1 MIKCCV
7 KSIRNVYTRMF
18 SFNDTGVT
26 SPQFGIT
33 EGTMRKAC
41 LILSDGSV
49 FEGFHFGADREAVC
63 EVVFNTG
70 VTGYLELLTD
80 ASYAG
85 QAITMASPIIGNYGV
100 FEDTSESTRP
110 WVEAFIIRDL
120 TVIEGDLRQAED
132 LNAYLIRNNI
142 PGICGVDTRAL
153 TLLIREHG
161 TMLGLV
167 TEGAASE
174 IDMEEAAKKIA
185 AYDGTKLV
193 PMVSRSEKTVFPA
206 GKKGWDNAKAMADM
220 EREAP
225 TSLVPESLIADPDQ
239 KPARK
244 IALLDFGVKQNIIWN
259 LTERNCEVTAYPW
272 DTPAE
277 EVLSANP
284 DGILLS
290 NGPGDPK
297 DCGPAIKEIT
307 KLYQSG
313 TPVMGICLGHQLMA
327 LATGADTHKLRY
339 GHRGI
344 NHPVKDLR
352 ADRVYITSQNHGYV
366 VTDETLSFDIC
377 EISHV
382 NMNDGSIEGLRY
394 LKQPVFTVQYHPEG
408 APGPRDNNYLF
419 DEFLDLIDST
429 KKANE

>member
-1 MIKCCV
+1 MVKCCV
-7 KSIRNVYTRMF
+7 KSIWKVRARIFFIME
-18 SFNDTGVT
+18 SGIAA
-26 SPQFGIT
+26 PLFGIT

-85 QAITMASPIIGNYGV
+85 QAITMASPIIGNYGI
-100 FEDTSESTRP
+100 FEDTSESQKP
-110 WVEAFIIRDL
+110 WVEAFIVRDR

-132 LNAYLIRNNI
+132 LNAYLMRNNI
-142 PGICGVDTRAL
+142 PGICGIDTRAL

-161 TMLGLV
+161 TMLGLI
-167 TEGAASE
+167 TEGAASD
-174 IDMEEAAKKIA
+174 IDKDEAAKKIA
-185 AYDGTKLV
+185 SYDGTMLV
-193 PMVSRSEKTVFPA
+193 PMVSRKEKTVFPA
-206 GKKGWDNAKAMADM
+206 GKKGWSSDKAHMN
-220 EREAP
+220 RESGTP
-225 TSLVPESLIADPDQ
+225 TSLVPESLTAEPDPI
-239 KPARK
+239 PARK

-259 LTERNCEVTAYPW
+259 LTGRNCEVIAYPW
-272 DTPAE
+272 NTSAE
-277 EVLSANP
+277 EILGANP

-297 DCGPAIKEIT
+297 NCGPAIKEIT

-366 VTDETLSFDIC
+366 VTDETLSADIC

-394 LKQPVFTVQYHPEG
+394 LKKPVFTVQYHPEG

-419 DEFLDLIDST
+419 DEFLELIDST

>member
-1 MIKCCV
+1 M
-7 KSIRNVYTRMF
+7 
-18 SFNDTGVT
+18 
-26 SPQFGIT
+26 Q
-33 EGTMRKAC
+33 KAC

-49 FEGFHFGADREAVC
+49 FEGFRFGAERDAVC

-70 VTGYLELLTD
+70 LTGYVELLTD

-100 FEDTSESTRP
+100 FENTSESVRP
-110 WVEAFIIRDL
+110 WVEAFIVRDL
-120 TVIEGDLRQAED
+120 SAVEGDQRQAED
-132 LNAYLIRNNI
+132 LEAYLKRNDI
-142 PGICGVDTRAL
+142 PGICGIDTRAL

-161 TMLGLV
+161 TMLGLL
-167 TEGAASE
+167 TDGAKE
-174 IDMEEAAKKIA
+174 DVDMAAAMANIHT
-185 AYDGTKLV
+185 YDGTKLV
-193 PMVSRSEKTVFPA
+193 PMVSRKSAEVFPA
-206 GKKGWDNAKAMADM
+206 WKAGWN
-220 EREAP
+220 EAEYVSVQTKDAP
-225 TSLVPESLIADPDQ
+225 SALVPDRDSSVKDTE
-239 KPARK
+239 PAYR

-259 LTERNCEVTAYPW
+259 LVGRGCEVTAYPW

-277 EVLSANP
+277 TILEAKP

-297 DCGPAIKEIT
+297 NCGPAIEQIT
-307 KLYQSG
+307 KLYDSG
-313 TPVMGICLGHQLMA
+313 TPIMGICLGHQLMA

-344 NHPVKDLR
+344 NHPVKDLA

-366 VTDETLSFDIC
+366 VTDETLNPDIC

-394 LKQPVFTVQYHPEG
+394 LNQPVFTVQYHPEG

-419 DEFLDLIDST
+419 DEFLALIDST
-429 KKANE
+429 KKAKE

>member
-1 MIKCCV
+1 M
-7 KSIRNVYTRMF
+7 
-18 SFNDTGVT
+18 G
-26 SPQFGIT
+26 
-33 EGTMRKAC
+33 KAC
-41 LILSDGSV
+41 LILSDGTI
-49 FEGFHFGADREAVC
+49 FEGKRFGATRDAVC

-100 FEDTSESTRP
+100 FEGTSESGRP
-110 WVEAFIIRDL
+110 WVEAFIVRDL
-120 TVIEGDLRQAED
+120 TIVEGDARGAED
-132 LNAYLIRNNI
+132 LEAYLKRNDI
-142 PGICGVDTRAL
+142 PGISGIDTRAL

-161 TMLGLV
+161 TMLGLI
-167 TEGAASE
+167 TDGAKDEVDLEDA
-174 IDMEEAAKKIA
+174 MKRIA
-185 AYDGTKLV
+185 GYDSSTLV
-193 PMVSRSEKTVFPA
+193 PMVSRKVKTVFPA
-206 GKKGWDNAKAMADM
+206 QRKGWNQEKASSDRASGAITQLIP
-220 EREAP
+220 ENEGA
-225 TSLVPESLIADPDQ
+225 SLQ
-239 KPARK
+239 TPAYR
-244 IALLDFGVKQNIIWN
+244 IALMDFGVKQNIVWN
-259 LTERNCEVTAYPW
+259 LTQRNCEVTAYPW

-277 EVLSANP
+277 VVLGECP

-297 DCGPAIKEIT
+297 NCGPAIREIT
-307 KLYQSG
+307 KMYESG

-366 VTDETLSFDIC
+366 VTDETLSSAIC

-394 LKQPVFTVQYHPEG
+394 MKRPVFTVQYHPEG
-408 APGPRDNNYLF
+408 APGPWDNNYLF
-419 DEFLDLIDST
+419 DEFLAMIDANGKRTDET
-429 KKANE
+429 K

>member
-1 MIKCCV
+1 M
-7 KSIRNVYTRMF
+7 
-18 SFNDTGVT
+18 
-26 SPQFGIT
+26 Q
-33 EGTMRKAC
+33 KAC

-49 FEGFHFGADREAVC
+49 FEGIRFGAKRNAVC

-70 VTGYLELLTD
+70 LTGYVELLTD

-110 WVEAFIIRDL
+110 WVEAFILRDL
-120 TVIEGDLRQAED
+120 TTVDYDHRNAENLED
-132 LNAYLIRNNI
+132 YLTRNDI
-142 PGICGVDTRAL
+142 PGIFGIDTRAL

-161 TMLGLV
+161 TMLGLLTDGTKEEV
-167 TEGAASE
+167 
-174 IDMEEAAKKIA
+174 DMTTALALIRD
-185 AYDGTKLV
+185 YDGTKLV
-193 PMVSRSEKTVFPA
+193 PMVSRKSRTVFPA
-206 GKKGWDNAKAMADM
+206 GQKGWDKSKYAKNAASGK
-220 EREAP
+220 P
-225 TSLVPESLIADPDQ
+225 TELVPAQGLDTQASAGGNADDSIDVKTPSY
-239 KPARK
+239 R
-244 IALLDFGVKQNIIWN
+244 IALIDFGVKQNIIWN
-259 LTERNCEVTAYPW
+259 LVERDCEVTVYTW
-272 DTPAE
+272 DTRAE
-277 EVLSANP
+277 EILASQP

-297 DCGPAIKEIT
+297 NCGPAIEQIAR
-307 KLYQSG
+307 LYQSG

-366 VTDETLSFDIC
+366 VTDETLSPEIC
-377 EISHV
+377 EISHI

-394 LKQPVFTVQYHPEG
+394 LNKPVFTVQYHPEG
-408 APGPRDNNYLF
+408 APGPWDNNYLF
-419 DEFLDLIDST
+419 DEFLTLIDDT
-429 KKANE
+429 KGKAKESL